1 MKRSTLSSLFA
12 VLCGVAC
19 VFSTLSAQGPKSAV
33 PAKAAA
39 FGKTETPRGP
49 VSRSALAE
57 PVVEGGFEIHRDG
70 RGKVLAIRN
79 PAAARAVVPQAKPAR
94 LPLDGLGALSPSKR
108 LPWAAGKDAAAGSA
122 RLLTSAATRAMQ
134 NHTGQ
139 AAHDLFARAGAHLAP
154 HVAHFGAAMG
164 ELRAVAARTDHLG
177 MSHVHY
183 RQQHGGV
190 PVYGSEL
197 IVHLGPDG
205 GLSSVNARLL
215 DFHGAK
221 PGTAP
226 AIRAGD
232 AAAAAIALAGQQAQ
246 AGAKAPEPQC
256 CGGDLDEAARKG
268 LLESRQPPRL
278 WLYNEGFVSHQPAET
293 PTHLVWEVI
302 LGAQGGKVS
311 ETFFIDATDSSLVK
325 RRSNVQRLNRKVWD
339 CTNHKNDGQCRI
351 DTFSSAYTDESLA

>member
-70 RGKVLAIRN
+70 SGKVLAIRN
-79 PAAARAVVPQAKPAR
+79 PAAARARDAQAKPAR
-94 LPLDGLGALSPSKR
+94 L
-108 LPWAAGKDAAAGSA
+108 LPPAAAKAAAAGSA
-122 RLLTSAATRAMQ
+122 RLVPSAATRAMQ

-226 AIRAGD
+226 AIRPGD

-293 PTHLVWEVI
+293 PTHLVWEVV